1 MPIRLSR
8 RATRELTR
16 TVLVLSPR
24 GASADWWA
32 RVAPAFVALLAVAAA
47 AHLYLNQRGASVE
60 EHSSAVQQAQ
70 ALQHELEQS
79 RLMQRVAAARGQ
91 ELEREI
97 DLLQRTLRESQDELT
112 FFRKAQ
118 GGKR

>member
-1 MPIRLSR
+1 MPIRPSQ

-16 TVLVLSPR
+16 TVLVLAPR
-24 GASADWWA
+24 GASAGWWA
-32 RVAPAFVALLAVAAA
+32 RAALAVIALLAVAAVTQV
-47 AHLYLNQRGASVE
+47 HLNQRESSVQ
-60 EHSSAVQQAQ
+60 EHTTALQQVQ
-70 ALQHELEQS
+70 ALQYELEQS
-79 RLMQRVAAARGQ
+79 RLMQRVAAARSQ

-97 DLLQRTLRESQDELT
+97 DVLQRTLRESQDELT

>member
-1 MPIRLSR
+1 MPIRLSQ
-8 RATRELTR
+8 RATRRLTR

-24 GASADWWA
+24 SASAGWWTRSA
-32 RVAPAFVALLAVAAA
+32 LAAVALLAVAAA
-47 AHLYLNQRGASVE
+47 AQMLLSQRESSVQD
-60 EHSSAVQQAQ
+60 HTSALQQVQS
-70 ALQHELEQS
+70 LQHELEQS
-79 RLMQRVAAARGQ
+79 RLMQRVAAARSQ

-97 DLLQRTLRESQDELT
+97 DELHRTLRESQDELT

>member
-1 MPIRLSR
+1 
-8 RATRELTR
+8 
-16 TVLVLSPR
+16 
-24 GASADWWA
+24 
-32 RVAPAFVALLAVAAA
+32 
-47 AHLYLNQRGASVE
+47 
-60 EHSSAVQQAQ
+60 
-70 ALQHELEQS
+70 
-79 RLMQRVAAARGQ
+79 VAAARGQ

>member
-1 MPIRLSR
+1 MPIRLNR
-8 RATRELTR
+8 RASREITR

-24 GASADWWA
+24 GASAGAWA
-32 RVAPAFVALLAVAAA
+32 RVLLVVAALLAVAVAA
-47 AHLYLNQRGASVE
+47 WIYLNPHE
-60 EHSSAVQQAQ
+60 SAVQQHASALEQ
-70 ALQHELEQS
+70 VQTLQHELEQS
-79 RLMQRVAAARGQ
+79 RLMQRIAAARSQ

-97 DLLQRTLRESQDELT
+97 DVLHRTLRDSQDELT

>member
-1 MPIRLSR
+1 MPIRLGR
-8 RATRELTR
+8 HATRQLTR

-24 GASADWWA
+24 GTSAGWWA
-32 RVAPAFVALLAVAAA
+32 CMALAVVALLAVAASIQV
-47 AHLYLNQRGASVE
+47 HLRQGDVS
-60 EHSSAVQQAQ
+60 HQQHTST
-70 ALQHELEQS
+70 LQQVHKLHLELEQS
-79 RLMQRVAAARGQ
+79 RLLQRVVAARSQ

-97 DLLQRTLRESQDELT
+97 GVLQRTLRESQDELT

>member
-1 MPIRLSR
+1 MPSRLSQ

-24 GASADWWA
+24 GAPTGWWA
-32 RVAPAFVALLAVAAA
+32 RVALAVVALLAVAAA
-47 AHLYLNQRGASVE
+47 TQIHLNQRESSVQ
-60 EHSSAVQQAQ
+60 EHTSALQLVQS
-70 ALQHELEQS
+70 LQHELEQS
-79 RLMQRVAAARGQ
+79 RLMQRVAAARSQ

-97 DLLQRTLRESQDELT
+97 DVLHRTLRESQDELT

-118 GGKR
+118 GAKR